1 MSNAFQ
7 PTAFQNNAFQ
17 IDPITGVLYAVDE
30 NDTGSFVGSV
40 TTADVTVDTHDG
52 FTPEEVKRLKKL
64 QKKLAIAEAQR
75 IQSRLN
81 KRLQRKQSIQ
91 NLVDPKPV
99 VQVKL
104 TKVQSDTE
112 VKTGKPP
119 IDLKRLNAEIARLE
133 RQKQELLYAAQVRNE
148 MARLQMELAIYE
160 AKLKAELDDEEA
172 LLMLL

>member
-17 IDPITGVLYAVDE
+17 IDPVTGVLYAVDE

-99 VQVKL
+99 VQVNT

>member
-17 IDPITGVLYAVDE
+17 IDPVTGVLYAVDE

-91 NLVDPKPV
+91 DLVDPKPV
-99 VQVKL
+99 AQVKL

-133 RQKQELLYAAQVRNE
+133 RQKQELLYAKQVRNE